1 MHFNIPIFLSAGVF
15 AAFTLASAVFGSAAA
30 SAEPAPTLQKTP
42 VKRLAPARLQNTP
55 KKRTEKKSKMDKM
68 IVYIGTYTRG
78 DSKGIY
84 IYDMDTKTGMLTPAG
99 NAPLVSNPSF
109 LTIAPDHKHL
119 YACNEVDD
127 FDAAHEGAVS
137 AFAIDAKTGGLTLL
151 NQQPSAGGGPCFVS
165 MDSKGKN
172 VLVANYGSGSVGV
185 LPVGADGK
193 LMPPS
198 DKKQHEGKGTDPA
211 RQEGPH
217 AHSIN
222 LDPANHFAF
231 AADLGL
237 DKVFIYRFDAAKGAL
252 TPNTPAF
259 ASVAPGSGPRHLSF
273 HPNGHYAYVINE
285 MASTVTA
292 FHYDAA
298 KGSLTELQ
306 TVSTIPA
313 GFTGM
318 TTCAEIRVHPSGK
331 FLYGSNR
338 GHDSIAIFA
347 IDADTGKLTPA
358 GHQSTQGK
366 TPRNFNLDP
375 TGQFLLAANQDSD
388 TVVVF
393 RIDAQT
399 GQLTPTG
406 QTLDIPKP
414 VCVKFLP
421 IGK

>member
-15 AAFTLASAVFGSAAA
+15 AAFTLASTVFGPAAA

-42 VKRLAPARLQNTP
+42 IKRLAPARLQTAP

-68 IVYIGTYTRG
+68 IVYIGTYTKG

-237 DKVFIYRFDAAKGAL
+237 DKVFIYRFDADKGTL

-298 KGSLTELQ
+298 KGSMTELQ
-306 TVSTIPA
+306 TVSTLPEGYVGA
-313 GFTGM
+313 

-338 GHDSIAIFA
+338 GHDSIAIFT
-347 IDADTGKLTPA
+347 IDADTGKLTRA
-358 GHQSTQGK
+358 GYQHTEGK
-366 TPRNFNLDP
+366 TPRNFNIDP
-375 TGQFLLAANQDSD
+375 TGQFLIAANQDSD

-393 RIDAQT
+393 RINAQT
-399 GQLTPTG
+399 GQLTPTD
-406 QTLDIPKP
+406 QTLNIPKP

-421 IGK
+421 MGK

>member
-1 MHFNIPIFLSAGVF
+1 MLFNIPGLLRAGVLT
-15 AAFTLASAVFGSAAA
+15 ALTLAPAGFSSAAA
-30 SAEPAPTLQKTP
+30 FAQSAPMLKQS
-42 VKRLAPARLQNTP
+42 VKRVAPARLHTASA
-55 KKRTEKKSKMDKM
+55 KRAEKKKKVDKM
-68 IVYIGTYTRG
+68 IVYIGTYTQG
-78 DSKGIY
+78 ASKGIY
-84 IYDMDTKTGMLTPAG
+84 IYDMDANTGMLTPAG
-99 NAPLVSNPSF
+99 NSPLVSNPSF

-127 FDAAHEGAVS
+127 FDAAHDGAVS
-137 AFAIDAKTGGLTLL
+137 AFAIDAKTGGLSLL
-151 NQQPSAGGGPCFVS
+151 NQQPSAGSGPCFVS
-165 MDSKGKN
+165 MDAKGKN

-198 DKKQHEGKGTDPA
+198 AKIQHEGKGPDPA

-222 LDPANHFAF
+222 LDPASHFAF

-237 DKVFIYRFDAAKGAL
+237 DKVFVYRFDASKGTL
-252 TPNTPAF
+252 TPNTPPF
-259 ASVAPGSGPRHLSF
+259 ASVAPGSGPRHFAF

-298 KGSLTELQ
+298 KGELTQLQ
-306 TVSTIPA
+306 TISTLPE
-313 GFTGM
+313 GYTGA

-347 IDADTGKLTPA
+347 IDPATGKLTA
-358 GHQSTQGK
+358 KGHQSTQGK

-375 TGQFLLAANQDSD
+375 SGHFLIAANQDTD
-388 TVVVF
+388 NVVVF

-406 QTLDIPKP
+406 QTLDVPRP
-414 VCVKFLP
+414 VCIKFLP
-421 IGK
+421 LGK

>member
-1 MHFNIPIFLSAGVF
+1 MHFHIPGLRRAGIFTAL
-15 AAFTLASAVFGSAAA
+15 TLVPAVFGSTMTWAQ
-30 SAEPAPTLQKTP
+30 SAPTAKQ
-42 VKRLAPARLQNTP
+42 RLNARLQTTP
-55 KKRTEKKSKMDKM
+55 TKRTEKKSKMDKM
-68 IVYIGTYTRG
+68 IVYIGTYTQG
-78 DSKGIY
+78 ASKGIY
-84 IYDMDTKTGMLTPAG
+84 IYDMDTKTGTLTPAG
-99 NAPLVSNPSF
+99 HSPLVSNPSF

-165 MDSKGKN
+165 MDARGKN

-198 DKKQHEGKGTDPA
+198 AKQQHEGKGTDPA

-237 DKVFIYRFDAAKGAL
+237 DKVFVYRFDAAKGAL

-292 FHYDAA
+292 FNYDAA
-298 KGSLTELQ
+298 KGILTELQ
-306 TVSTIPA
+306 TISTLPE
-313 GFTGM
+313 GFKGS
-318 TTCAEIRVHPSGK
+318 TTTAEIRVHPSGK

-338 GHDSIAIFA
+338 GHDSISIFS
-347 IDADTGKLTPA
+347 IDVSTGKLTSA

-366 TPRNFNLDP
+366 TPRNFNIDP
-375 TGQFLLAANQDSD
+375 TGQFLIAANQDSD
-388 TVVVF
+388 SVVIF

-406 QTLDIPKP
+406 QTLDVPKP

-421 IGK
+421 LGK